1 MDTIFNFSR
10 YSEVDIKSMVQELYI
25 NDKITNR
32 ELNLRMSRVEG
43 ENSVQ
48 TYPLMIKTVF
58 LENYEV
64 LFDDQSRIYDIRG
77 ELTRCLKMQHS
88 RDFRIFLEN
97 SSKNPRVLD
106 EEEQILKII
115 QEQKSCIFANSL

>member
-10 YSEVDIKSMVQELYI
+10 YSEVDIKYMVQELYI

-88 RDFRIFLEN
+88 RDFRIFLES

-106 EEEQILKII
+106 EEEKILKII

>member
-1 MDTIFNFSR
+1 
-10 YSEVDIKSMVQELYI
+10 MVQELYI

>member
-1 MDTIFNFSR
+1 
-10 YSEVDIKSMVQELYI
+10 
-25 NDKITNR
+25 
-32 ELNLRMSRVEG
+32 
-43 ENSVQ
+43 
-48 TYPLMIKTVF
+48 MIKTVF

-64 LFDDQSRIYDIRG
+64 FFDDQSRICDIRE